1 MGKKKSFFES
11 DALAKVLAE
20 DVIRAKQKMDEDPSD
35 SHRREFVRTTYSA
48 IEAQSWQLKMYLIE
62 HVMNKKTASIHEIS
76 ALKEE
81 SYSINDKGEI
91 YIQPRG
97 YSLKTGL
104 RLVFSILKR
113 QGIPVQVDLGSS
125 DWKNID
131 LAVKIRNRV
140 IHPKRMADISVS
152 EEEAECCYQAFVY
165 VNNVLLATILGSA
178 LAGINGAL
186 LGLPG
191 KNRRSF
197 FPSAK

>member
-1 MGKKKSFFES
+1 VGKKKSFFES